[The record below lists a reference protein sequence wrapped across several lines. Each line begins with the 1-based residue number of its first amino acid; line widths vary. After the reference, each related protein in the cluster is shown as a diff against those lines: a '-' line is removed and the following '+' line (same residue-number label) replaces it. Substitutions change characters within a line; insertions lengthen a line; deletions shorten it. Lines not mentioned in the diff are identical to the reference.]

1 MALFNRS
8 SLFVHINKAGG
19 GTVVEAMG
27 ATAKELHLR
36 FELSGRH
43 RTLGGFESEATKLGV
58 DVARLRVFTI
68 VRNPWDRMVSMYHFY
83 GMRGKENQGFDIRDA
98 RTGRTRSFDEWIR
111 HIYSPAWPASK
122 IHHMINMLKHCFGNQ
137 LDWLGNRPERVRV
150 LRFERYQEE
159 VVPYLRDEVG
169 LKISEEAA
177 QGNSSASHSS
187 EHRHFCTYY
196 TDVTRPPLV
205 AKHYQ
210 RDILSLNYS
219 FPEDCAAAAASL
231 RD

>member
-68 VRNPWDRMVSMYHFY
+68 VRSRSTVRN
-83 GMRGKENQGFDIRDA
+83 
-98 RTGRTRSFDEWIR
+98 TRST
-111 HIYSPAWPASK
+111 P
-122 IHHMINMLKHCFGNQ
+122 
-137 LDWLGNRPERVRV
+137 
-150 LRFERYQEE
+150 
-159 VVPYLRDEVG
+159 
-169 LKISEEAA
+169 
-177 QGNSSASHSS
+177 HSGS
-187 EHRHFCTYY
+187 TRS
-196 TDVTRPPLV
+196 RPPT
-205 AKHYQ
+205 
-210 RDILSLNYS
+210 
-219 FPEDCAAAAASL
+219 AS
-231 RD
+231 